1 MTANLLSTPIKY
13 IKGVGP
19 KLCKAF
25 EDELGIYTYLD
36 LLNFYPYR
44 YIDRTRLYTIR
55 EISHDMPYIQLR
67 GIIRGFAETGYGS
80 KKRLTAIFKDDTGA
94 IELVWFRSISQIQR
108 MYTPGKEYLIFGKPS
123 FYNGSV
129 SINHPEIDDVDK
141 SVYIQGLMPIY
152 VSSDKK
158 KGISNRN
165 IRNVVST
172 LIDMVKDNIED
183 PLPQWIRARYGL
195 MCYKDSLL
203 NIHNPPNAE
212 FLQQARRRM
221 KFEELFFINL
231 SIYQQKVN
239 RKNFEGYIF
248 NIVGNNFNKLY
259 NEILP
264 FDLTDAQKRVIKE
277 IYYDC
282 NSGKQMNRLIQGDV
296 GCGKTLVAL
305 FAMLMAVDNGCQA
318 CMMAPT
324 EILAQQ
330 HFESITDLLSDLD
343 VDVRLLTGSTKL
355 SERRNI
361 FEALKGGKADILIG
375 THAIIEDNV
384 EFSNLGIAVIDEQ
397 HRFGVQ
403 QRSKVWSKNDVK
415 APHILIMSATPI
427 PRTLAMTLYGDLD
440 VSVIDEL
447 PSGRKPIKTYHYF
460 EDKMYEVFEILRS
473 EINKGRQV
481 YVVYP
486 MIEEN
491 ESQDFKDLE
500 TGFNTFS
507 EIFPQYNVAMIHG
520 KMKSN
525 DKDTIMNSFKEHKID
540 ILLSTT
546 VIEVGVNVP
555 NASVMVI
562 ESANRFGLSQLH
574 QLRGRVGRG
583 ANQSYCILVSS
594 RKIGDDANKRLSI
607 MVETNDGFEIA
618 EEDMKI
624 RGFGDIEG
632 TKQSGQSFSL
642 RIANLSKDS
651 MMVQVTK
658 DVVEEMFNADPNL
671 EHIDNRPALNRLA
684 LMKYKTA
691 DWSKIS

>member
-1 MTANLLSTPIKY
+1 MSTHLLSTPIKY
-13 IKGVGP
+13 IKGIGP

-25 EDELGIYTYLD
+25 EDDLDIHTYLD

-44 YIDRTRLYTIR
+44 YIDRTRMYTIR
-55 EISHDMPYIQLR
+55 EITQDMPYIQLK
-67 GIIRGFAETGYGS
+67 GVIRGFAETGLGR

-94 IELVWFRSISQIQR
+94 IELVWFRSIAQIQR
-108 MYTPGKEYLIFGKPS
+108 MYTPGKEYLIFGKPT
-123 FYNGSV
+123 FYNGTV
-129 SINHPEIDDVDK
+129 SINHPEVDDVDK
-141 SVYIQGLMPIY
+141 SVYIQGLTPVYI
-152 VSSDKK
+152 SSDKK
-158 KGISNRN
+158 KGISNRS
-165 IRNVVST
+165 IRNSVKA
-172 LIDMVKDNIED
+172 LIDMIIDSIED
-183 PLPQWIRARYGL
+183 PLPAWIRSRYAL
-195 MCYKDSLL
+195 MGYKETLL
-203 NIHNPPNAE
+203 NIHNPPNVE
-212 FLQQARRRM
+212 LLQQARRRM
-221 KFEELFFINL
+221 KFEELFFINMN
-231 SIYQQKVN
+231 IYQQKTN

-248 NIVGNNFNKLY
+248 NTVGINFNKLY
-259 NEILP
+259 NDILP
-264 FDLTDAQKRVIKE
+264 FDLTNAQKRVIKE
-277 IYYDC
+277 IFYDC
-282 NSGKQMNRLIQGDV
+282 NSGKQMNRLVQGDV

-305 FAMLMAVDNGCQA
+305 FSMLMAVDNGCQA

-330 HFESITDLLSDLD
+330 HFESIAELLSELDLN
-343 VDVRLLTGSTKL
+343 VSLLTGSTKA
-355 SERRNI
+355 SERRDI
-361 FEALKGGKADILIG
+361 HESLKCGNTNILIG

-384 EFSNLGIAVIDEQ
+384 EFAQLGMAIIDEQ

-403 QRSKVWSKNDVK
+403 QRSRVWSKNSFK

-460 EDKMYEVFEILRS
+460 EDKMYEVFNILRK
-473 EINKGRQV
+473 EIAKGRQV

-500 TGFNTFS
+500 TGFETFTG
-507 EIFPQYNVAMIHG
+507 IFPDYRVAMIHG

-525 DKDTIMNSFKEHKID
+525 YKDTIMNDFKEHKID

-583 ANQSYCILVSS
+583 ANQSYCILISNN
-594 RKIGDDANKRLSI
+594 KIGDDAKKRLSI
-607 MVETNDGFEIA
+607 MVETNDGFEIS

-651 MMVQVTK
+651 MLVQITK
-658 DVVEEMFNADPNL
+658 DVVEEMFRSDPNL
-671 EHIDNRPALNRLA
+671 EHMDNRPATNRLM
-684 LMKYKTA
+684 LMRYKTD

>member
-1 MTANLLSTPIKY
+1 MTGNLLLTPIRY
-13 IKGVGP
+13 IKGVGA

-25 EDELGIYTYLD
+25 EDEFDIYTYLD

-44 YIDRTRLYTIR
+44 YIDRTRIYTIR
-55 EISHDMPYIQLR
+55 EITQDMPYIQLR
-67 GIIRGFAETGYGS
+67 GVLRGFAETGFGN
-80 KKRLTAIFKDDTGA
+80 KKRLTAIFKDGTGA
-94 IELVWFRSISQIQR
+94 IELVWFRSLSQIQR
-108 MYTPGKEYLIFGKPS
+108 MYTPGKEYIVFGKPS
-123 FYNGSV
+123 FYNGSF
-129 SINHPEIDDVDK
+129 SINHPEIDEVD
-141 SVYIQGLMPIY
+141 SALHIQGMMPMY

-158 KGISNRN
+158 KGVSNRN
-165 IRNVVST
+165 IRSAITSLLNIVR
-172 LIDMVKDNIED
+172 DNIED
-183 PLPQWIRARYGL
+183 PIPNWVRMRYNL
-195 MCYKDSLL
+195 MPYKDALY
-203 NIHNPPNAE
+203 NIHIPHNVE
-212 FLQQARRRM
+212 YLQEARRRM
-221 KFEELFFINL
+221 KFEELFFIQMN
-231 SIYQQKVN
+231 IYQQKVN
-239 RKNFEGYIF
+239 RHDFEGYVF
-248 NIVGNNFNKLY
+248 NVVGDKFNKFY
-259 NEILP
+259 NDVLS
-264 FDLTDAQKRVIKE
+264 FDLTNAQKRVIRE
-277 IYYDC
+277 IRSDC

-305 FAMLMAVDNGCQA
+305 FSMLLAVDNGCQA

-330 HFESITDLLSDLD
+330 HFDSIRSMLSSLD
-343 VDVRLLTGSTKL
+343 VEVRLLTGSTKM
-355 SERRNI
+355 SERR
-361 FEALKGGKADILIG
+361 ELLEDLKTGKIDILIG
-375 THAIIEDNV
+375 THALIEDNV
-384 EFSNLGIAVIDEQ
+384 VFSKLGIAVIDEQ

-403 QRSKVWSKNDVK
+403 QRSRIWNKNNQK

-447 PSGRKPIKTYHYF
+447 PSGRVPIKTYHYF
-460 EDKMYEVFEILRS
+460 EDKMYEVFGILR
-473 EINKGRQV
+473 EELAKGRQV

-500 TGFNTFS
+500 TGFKTFT
-507 EIFPQYNVAMIHG
+507 EFFPNYSVAMVHG
-520 KMKSN
+520 KMKPN
-525 DKDTIMNSFKEHKID
+525 DKEQTMTEFKEHKID

-583 ANQSYCILVSS
+583 SYQSYCILVSN
-594 RKIGDDANKRLSI
+594 RKIGDDAKKRLSI

-642 RIANLSKDS
+642 RIANLSQDS
-651 MMVQVTK
+651 MLVQLTK
-658 DVVEEMFNADPNL
+658 DVVEEMFNADPKL
-671 EHIDNRPALNRLA
+671 EHIDNSPALNRLM
-684 LMKYKTA
+684 LIKSKTH